1 MQLPA
6 AGDKD
11 ACTCKLVSS
20 HGFTRAVPV
29 RLLEEC
35 RAEKV
40 SAVTAT
46 ADVELWN
53 RLLRM
58 HSQVENRLATTMQ
71 RRHGLGLSEYR
82 ALGLLD
88 GAPRRELRMQEL
100 ADGLGLN
107 QSSVT
112 RLVGRLNAAGYT
124 VRDLCPDDKRG
135 AYTVLT
141 DAGRT
146 RYREARATYTAT
158 LVDALA
164 DIAADDPRTAAILA
178 AARESL
184 QREHIRSSA
193 AAPPP

>member
-1 MQLPA
+1 M
-6 AGDKD
+6 
-11 ACTCKLVSS
+11 
-20 HGFTRAVPV
+20 
-29 RLLEEC
+29 
-35 RAEKV
+35 
-40 SAVTAT
+40 TAT

-53 RLLRM
+53 RLLRL

-88 GAPRRELRMQEL
+88 GASRHELRMQEL

-112 RLVGRLNAAGYT
+112 RLVGRLNAVGYT

-141 DAGRT
+141 DAGRA
-146 RYREARATYTAT
+146 RFREARTTYAET
-158 LVDALA
+158 LVGALG
-164 DIAADDPRTAAILA
+164 DIAADDPRIAAVLT
-178 AARESL
+178 AARE
-184 QREHIRSSA
+184 A
-193 AAPPP
+193 V